1 MKGADLENSLYLLKG
16 DQLLLWL
23 YLYILKV
30 YVLEVRIRKIEM
42 TFSVVNRKRQK
53 QKWISQKWYHLVMS

>member
-1 MKGADLENSLYLLKG
+1 MKGADLEYSLYLVRD

>member
-1 MKGADLENSLYLLKG
+1 MKGADLEYSLYLLKG

>member
-1 MKGADLENSLYLLKG
+1 MKGADLEYSLYLLRD
-16 DQLLLWL
+16 DQLLLRL

-42 TFSVVNRKRQK
+42 TFNRKRQK
-53 QKWISQKWYHLVMS
+53 QK